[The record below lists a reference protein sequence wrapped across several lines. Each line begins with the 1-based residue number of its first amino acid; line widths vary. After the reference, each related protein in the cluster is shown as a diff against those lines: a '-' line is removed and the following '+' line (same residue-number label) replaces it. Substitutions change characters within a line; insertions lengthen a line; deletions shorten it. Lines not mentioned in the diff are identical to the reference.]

1 MPGSCSRRGLADALA
16 TSPLRWL
23 ASSWLTSSAAGWGF
37 MVVLSVFAYR
47 RGGATAVGLAAV
59 VRMVP
64 AGLAAPFAGLWGD
77 RLSRRD
83 VLLATSAARAVA
95 VAAIALVVATGG
107 GLAPVLAL
115 AALVTTIST
124 AHKPA
129 QAALLPFLAATPRQ
143 LAAANALSSATS
155 NAGFV
160 AGSLLGGLAIAATGA
175 TPAFAAI
182 AAVFALSAAAVLVVP
197 RDPVPPHRAGARAAA
212 RRELVLGLREIN
224 REPALRRLVSLL

>member
-1 MPGSCSRRGLADALA
+1 MDPGMLGLAMTTSCTRRGLADALA

-23 ASSWLTSSAAGWGF
+23 ALSWTTSSAAGWGF

-47 RGGATAVGLAAV
+47 SGGATAVGLAAV

-107 GLAPVLAL
+107 GLPPVLAP
-115 AALVTTIST
+115 AALVPRTWP
-124 AHKPA
+124 AQKPA
-129 QAALLPFLAATPRQ
+129 EAALLPLLAAPPRQ
-143 LAAANALSSATS
+143 LGAANALSSATS
-155 NAGFV
+155 NPGSV
-160 AGSLLGGLAIAATGA
+160 AGSLRGGLAIA
-175 TPAFAAI
+175 
-182 AAVFALSAAAVLVVP
+182 
-197 RDPVPPHRAGARAAA
+197 
-212 RRELVLGLREIN
+212 
-224 REPALRRLVSLL
+224 